1 MLMVNSKIFIIGI
14 SRTGSKFYMQVL
26 NSNNSIYIAPELVFQ
41 HTIKKDLYGVLTNQL
56 KSNTPISNLVE
67 IIYNCKLKDTLTR
80 TLNSIDKSKLID
92 ELEKLGTNITPY
104 KIFGVILNLAAK
116 SNDKN
121 RAGAKFPIHH
131 KYTPKLMNVF
141 DESKVLFLTRDPRD
155 IYYSDYVKKKKEK
168 SVGLSKFP
176 VKGFL
181 LKPAVLLYTILY
193 WRDSL
198 NIYEKL
204 LKEPNNENRI
214 QLFKYENILIDENRV
229 ITEIAEFLNIKPSDL
244 SNVNV
249 KIVDSSFSKKPVLN
263 RWESELNW
271 FEKFVFKLLVGRKM
285 NKYGY

>member
-1 MLMVNSKIFIIGI
+1 MDNSKIFIIGV

-41 HTIKKDLYGVLTNQL
+41 HTIKKDLYGILNKQL
-56 KSNTPISNLVE
+56 KSNTPISELVE
-67 IIYNCKLKDTLTR
+67 IIYNCNLKDTLTN
-80 TLNSIDKSKLID
+80 TLKSIDKRKLIE

-104 KIFGVILNLAAK
+104 KIFGVIINHAAK
-116 SNDKN
+116 NNGKN

-131 KYTPKLMNVF
+131 KYTPKLMDVF
-141 DESKVLFLTRDPRD
+141 DESKILFLTRDPRE
-155 IYYSDYVKKKKEK
+155 IYYSDYAKKKKEK
-168 SVGLSKFP
+168 SIGKSKFP
-176 VKGFL
+176 VKGSL

-204 LKEPNNENRI
+204 LKNPNNKNRI
-214 QLFKYENILIDENRV
+214 QLFKFENILIDENKV

-249 KIVDSSFSKKPVLN
+249 KIVDSSFSKKPILN
-263 RWESELNW
+263 RWEFELNW
-271 FEKFVFKLLVGRKM
+271 FEKYIFNLLVGRKM